1 MSAVLEVHDL
11 EKSFG
16 AVVAAHDIN
25 VVVEEGETIGVIGAN
40 GAGKTT
46 FVNLVTGHLPPGGG
60 TVEFMGRSIL
70 GLSVRAIAR
79 MGLCRSFQ
87 VPQVFLSETAFDNLM
102 MAYGVAEQDGAGLL
116 TPLMQE
122 ERAARVEDHLARY
135 QISEY
140 RDVIGSALP
149 QGIRKLLDIA
159 MATVRKP
166 RLLMLDEPT
175 SGISAEEKFA
185 IMDILMQALREER
198 TTVLFIEHDMEI
210 VERYVARVLAF
221 YQGEIICDAPT
232 AQALRDD
239 GVREYVLGQGQAARA
254 EAPAATAQGSSTGD
268 DTLAVSGLDVS
279 IGATQILR
287 GVHLSVPAGSMCGL
301 IGRNGAGK
309 TTFMRAVMGALSLQR
324 GRVQLAGDIDL
335 TATPA
340 HRRAHLGIGF
350 MPEDRRLVPELTA
363 EENIL
368 LPVWATGAENA
379 RERLRWI
386 YGLMPEV
393 EEFRHRGA
401 TSLSGGQQKFV
412 AFARALMCGTRLL
425 LLDEP
430 GEGIAPIFAQRMVE
444 ILDDLKKEGASVLV
458 AESNDVHI
466 ARLLDRTFVIERGSI
481 VDGG

>member
-46 FVNLVTGHLPPGGG
+46 FVNLVTGHLPPGRG
-60 TVEFMGRSIL
+60 TVEFMGRSIR

-87 VPQVFLSETAFDNLM
+87 VPQLFLSETVFDNLM
-102 MAYGVAEQDGAGLL
+102 MAFGVAEGDGAALL
-116 TPLMQE
+116 TPLMAAR
-122 ERAARVEDHLARY
+122 RAARVEAHLARY
-135 QISEY
+135 QIAEY
-140 RDVIGSALP
+140 RDVAGSALP

-185 IMDILMQALREER
+185 LMDILMQALKEER

-210 VERYVARVLAF
+210 VERYVGRVLAF

-232 AQALRDD
+232 AQALRDQR
-239 GVREYVLGQGQAARA
+239 VREYVLGREHDAAS
-254 EAPAATAQGSSTGD
+254 EASPAVRSASGD
-268 DTLAVSGLDVS
+268 AALAVSDLDVS
-279 IGATQILR
+279 IGATPILR
-287 GVHLSVPAGSMCGL
+287 GVHLDVPSGSMCGL

-309 TTFMRAVMGALSLQR
+309 TTFMRAVMGTLSIRR
-324 GRVQLAGDIDL
+324 GKVRLGDVDL
-335 TATPA
+335 TAAPA
-340 HRRAHLGIGF
+340 HRRAHMGIGF
-350 MPEDRRLVPELTA
+350 MPEDRRLVPDLTA

-368 LPVWATGAENA
+368 LPVWATGADNA
-379 RERLRWI
+379 GERLRWI

-393 EEFRHRGA
+393 EEFRRRGA
-401 TSLSGGQQKFV
+401 TTLSGGQQKFV

-430 GEGIAPIFAQRMVE
+430 SEGIAPIFAQRMVE
-444 ILDDLKKEGASVLV
+444 ILNDLKQEGASVLV
-458 AESNDVHI
+458 AESNDVHV
-466 ARLLDRTFVIERGSI
+466 AALLDQTFVIERGSI
-481 VDGG
+481 VEGG

>member
-1 MSAVLEVHDL
+1 MSVVLEVHDL

-46 FVNLVTGHLPPGGG
+46 FVNLVSGHLPPGGG

-70 GLSVRAIAR
+70 GHSVRAIAR

-87 VPQVFLSETAFDNLM
+87 VPQIFLSETVFDNLM
-102 MAYGVAEQDGAGLL
+102 MAFGIAEQEGATLL
-116 TPLMQE
+116 TPLRE
-122 ERAARVEDHLARY
+122 DRRAARVEAHLARY
-135 QISEY
+135 QIAEY
-140 RDVIGSALP
+140 RDVTGAALP

-185 IMDILMQALREER
+185 IMDILMQALKEER

-210 VERYVARVLAF
+210 VERYVDRVLAF

-232 AQALRDD
+232 REALRDER
-239 GVREYVLGQGQAARA
+239 VREYVLGRGHDAGA
-254 EAPAATAQGSSTGD
+254 EASPAPPERSVSGD
-268 DTLAVSGLDVS
+268 DALSVSDLDVS
-279 IGATQILR
+279 IGATPILR
-287 GVHLSVPAGSMCGL
+287 GVHLAVPSGSMCGL

-309 TTFMRAVMGALSLQR
+309 TTFMRAVMGALAIRQ
-324 GRVQLAGDIDL
+324 GRVQFGDIDL
-335 TATPA
+335 AAAPA
-340 HRRAHLGIGF
+340 HRRAHMGIGF

-368 LPVWATGAENA
+368 LPVWATGAVNA
-379 RERLRWI
+379 RDRLQWI

-401 TSLSGGQQKFV
+401 TTLSGGQQKFV

-444 ILDDLKKEGASVLV
+444 ILDDLKKEGLSVLV

-466 ARLLDRTFVIERGSI
+466 ARLLDRAFVIERGSI
-481 VDGG
+481 VEDG

>member
-1 MSAVLEVHDL
+1 MATVLEVRDL

-16 AVVAAHDIN
+16 AVVAARDIN
-25 VVVEEGETIGVIGAN
+25 VVVEEGETVGVIGAN

-46 FVNLVTGHLPPGGG
+46 FVNMVTGHLPPGGG
-60 TVEFMGRSIL
+60 SIVFMGRDIL

-102 MAYGVAEQDGAGLL
+102 MAFGVADEDGLGLL
-116 TPLMQE
+116 TPLMKEQ
-122 ERAARVEDHLARY
+122 RAARVEAHLARY
-135 QISEY
+135 QIAEY
-140 RDVIGSALP
+140 RDVMGSALP

-159 MATVRKP
+159 MAAVRKP
-166 RLLMLDEPT
+166 KLLMLDEPT

-185 IMDILMQALREER
+185 IMDILMQALKEER

-210 VERYVARVLAF
+210 VERYVDRVLAF

-232 AQALRDD
+232 AQALKDE
-239 GVREYVLGQGQAARA
+239 GVREYVLGQGPTADAKA
-254 EAPAATAQGSSTGD
+254 SPAAASGRPPSAE
-268 DTLAVSGLDVS
+268 DTLAVSDLDVS
-279 IGATQILR
+279 IGTTSVLR
-287 GVHLSVPAGSMCGL
+287 GVHLRVASGSMCGL

-309 TTFMRAVMGALSLQR
+309 TTFMRAVMGALSVGR
-324 GRVQLAGDIDL
+324 GRIQLGGMDL
-335 TATPA
+335 AAVPA
-340 HRRAHLGIGF
+340 HGRAHLGIGF

-368 LPVWATGAENA
+368 LPVWATGAGNS

-393 EEFRHRGA
+393 EEFRQRGA
-401 TSLSGGQQKFV
+401 TTLSGGQQKFV

-430 GEGIAPIFAQRMVE
+430 GEGIAPVFARRMVE

-458 AESNDVHI
+458 AESNDVHL
-466 ARLLDRTFVIERGSI
+466 AGLLDRTFVIERGSI
-481 VDGG
+481 VS